1 MRILFAHT
9 TQRRRWRFVSI
20 ACVAVLICAVL
31 STPAFADPI
40 RPASLHI
47 AIDAGHGGGYSG
59 AYYGGTAEKT
69 LNLAI
74 SKKVAAKLRLRGYQ
88 VTLTRTGDSKVYR
101 GGGIKTWLWDSGLDA
116 YRYKDWPATDSTDRL
131 RQDLQARCDVANT
144 SGADLFVS
152 IHNNAAG
159 SSASGTE
166 SYRAPNDPLG
176 NQLADDVQ
184 DELIDAIGS
193 TDRGVHSA
201 KFYVIRWSNMPAVL
215 VECGFMSNSTELSRL
230 RSSSYQNKIANG
242 IADGIERFAGRTV
255 NETFDRWW
263 GLDRYE
269 TAAAVSRAGWVSAP
283 AVVLA
288 SGTKFADSLVAAPL
302 ATKLGGP
309 ILTTGE
315 DKLPGVIAGEI
326 DRLKP
331 QSIVVVGGPT
341 SVPDAVVREAAEAAG
356 LNVGN
361 PAQVWRIGGANRYE
375 VSMNVARQMSSEPS
389 AGVVVA
395 SGEVFPDALSIAASA
410 AERGQPILLASRN
423 GLSSAIHEYIDNGG
437 AQRPTTVVGGTT
449 TLPDAV
455 LQGIEYERLAGATRY
470 ETNWA
475 VFNARYDAAA
485 RLRPVIASS
494 IVFPDALVVGPLAA
508 REGRPIL
515 LVGKS
520 AMPGYVRQWVY
531 NRRNEDID
539 AVVAGGPAS
548 ISAYISK
555 MFDKMEMKSY

>member
-1 MRILFAHT
+1 MLSTQA
-9 TQRRRWRFVSI
+9 TQRRLWRLVRF
-20 ACVAVLICAVL
+20 ACVAVLICATL
-31 STPAFADPI
+31 PTPALADPI

-74 SKKVAAKLRLRGYQ
+74 AKKVAATLRSRGYR
-88 VTLTRTGDSKVYR
+88 VTLTRSDDTKVYR
-101 GGGIKTWLWDSGLDA
+101 GGGIKTWLWDSKLDA
-116 YRYKDWPATDSTDRL
+116 YRYSDWPATDSTDRL
-131 RQDLQARCDVANT
+131 RQDLQARCDVANA

-152 IHNNAAG
+152 IHNNAAS
-159 SSASGTE
+159 SSAVGAE

-176 NQLADDVQ
+176 NQFAEDVQ
-184 DELIDAIGS
+184 DELIDATGAS
-193 TDRGVHSA
+193 DRGVHSA

-215 VECGFMSNSTELSRL
+215 VECGFMSNSSELSRL
-230 RSSSYQNKIANG
+230 RSSSYQGKVARG
-242 IADGIERFAGRTV
+242 IADGIERFADRTV
-255 NETFDRWW
+255 DETFDRWW
-263 GLDRYE
+263 GADRYE
-269 TAAAVSRAGWVSAP
+269 TAAAVSRAGWDRAP

-288 SGTKFADSLVAAPL
+288 SGVKFADSLVAAPL

-309 ILTTGE
+309 ILTTGG
-315 DKLPGVIAGEI
+315 DKLPNVIAGEI
-326 DRLKP
+326 KRLAP
-331 QSIVVVGGPT
+331 SRIVVVGGPD
-341 SVPDAVVREAAEAAG
+341 SVPDSVVREAAAAAG
-356 LNVGN
+356 LDVSK
-361 PAQVWRIGGANRYE
+361 PAQVRRIGGRDRYE
-375 VSMNVARQMSSEPS
+375 VSMNVAREMSSEPS
-389 AGVVVA
+389 TGVVVA

-410 AERGQPILLASRN
+410 AQKGQPILLASRAR
-423 GLSSAIHEYIDNGG
+423 LAPQIKDYIVGG
-437 AQRPTTVVGGTT
+437 DKQRPVTVVGGTT
-449 TLPDAV
+449 TLPEAV
-455 LQGIEYERLAGATRY
+455 LEGIEYTRLAGATRY

-475 VFNARYDAAA
+475 VFNARYDEAA

-494 IVFPDALVVGPLAA
+494 QVFPDALVVGPLAA

-531 NRRNEDID
+531 NRRAEEID

-555 MFDKMEMKSY
+555 MFVKMEMNSY